1 MYSFVIVYIY
11 YPSGIVFGLYG
22 GICEYIGEK
31 LNSYMGMR
39 WKRRSIRGIDIKER
53 GAGER
58 DLTFG
63 LARGC
68 WG

>member
-11 YPSGIVFGLYG
+11 YPSDIVFGLYRW
-22 GICEYIGEK
+22 ICEYIGEK
-31 LNSYMGMR
+31 LNSYIGMG
-39 WKRRSIRGIDIKER
+39 WKRIRICVIDIKER

-63 LARGC
+63 FAWRCRG
-68 WG
+68 